1 MTDVL
6 STVHTVL
13 SLSHEHQ
20 FPVFGRI
27 PRAWKRTL
35 GGSLNSPPNPGLEA
49 SKVSLTRG
57 RWSSLVHCSARFLR
71 NTVSDWPPAP
81 LVLWLI
87 LGRLRGLLK

>member
-6 STVHTVL
+6 STVLSTVL
-13 SLSHEHQ
+13 SLS
-20 FPVFGRI
+20 RTSI
-27 PRAWKRTL
+27 PSFWQDSSCLEANVGWIPKF
-35 GGSLNSPPNPGLEA
+35 PPNPGLEA